1 MSGSSAVYLIIII
14 CLIMGIVYYA
24 GSTYIDADTSLKEK
38 YGGKTLMVMRL
49 GLSRVL
55 AKLADVVNVN
65 EKTTTMATHK

>member
-14 CLIMGIVYYA
+14 GLILGIVYYA
-24 GSTYIDADTSLKEK
+24 GSTYLDSDASLKEK
-38 YGGKTLMVMRL
+38 YAGKTLVVMRL

-65 EKTTTMATHK
+65 EKTTTTRK